1 MKVVSQRVFPVKLN
15 QPQEHIEIPFE
26 GTLVKFYWNISL
38 ETNHDR
44 FFKTTSHR
52 ISQLIAI
59 DVLSYGQVVAKYT
72 NSPRLIYARGSRY
85 EDIGSLKTKE
95 GYDLALNNMT
105 LRLTTSGKPKERKP
119 RGHTGD
125 PLKYPTNV
133 AIQRLE

>member
-15 QPQEHIEIPFE
+15 QPQEHIEIPSE
-26 GTLVKFYWNISL
+26 GTLVKFCWNIGL
-38 ETNHDR
+38 QTRHER
-44 FFKTTSHR
+44 FFKTTYYSIEHFFT
-52 ISQLIAI
+52 IE
-59 DVLSYGQVVAKYT
+59 VYSYGQPVAKYA
-72 NSPRLIYARGSRY
+72 NGWMESHQWSLASA
-85 EDIGSLKTKE
+85 LKTKD

-125 PLKYPTNV
+125 PLKYPSNV